1 MSGLAATAPARRFPM
16 ILGAVLVALVMVS
29 TTPEAVAAPAPA
41 PAPSPDTATA
51 TGASYGTPILGGVYN
66 IAISALSGPAG
77 ENPHGTVSFDL
88 LINRITHPQPFLIS
102 FAGPVTC
109 LNVQGN
115 TALLNADTAD
125 YGLATVELKDNGGGG
140 GDNFRFGFGN
150 APASCSL
157 FPSDTMADV
166 PLEAGRAVVYDT
178 EPFIVTSSVP
188 EATGGAAYSATIQ
201 ATGGITPY
209 KFKLISGA
217 LPRGLRMNRYGAISG
232 TPNPRIVGPNAYTF
246 TVQVRDS
253 NTKKAGGRQFDTK
266 TFTLNL
272 LAPAVGTQPTD

>member
-1 MSGLAATAPARRFPM
+1 M
-16 ILGAVLVALVMVS
+16 IFGAVLIALLMVS
-29 TTPEAVAAPAPA
+29 PTSEAVAAPAPPSA
-41 PAPSPDTATA
+41 PLQDTATA

-66 IAISALSGPAG
+66 IAISAFSGPAG
-77 ENPHGTVSFDL
+77 ENPRGTVSFDQ
-88 LINRITHPQPFLIS
+88 LINRITHPQPFLIN

-125 YGLATVELKDNGGGG
+125 FGLATVELKDNGGGG

-150 APASCSL
+150 APGSCSS
-157 FPSDTMADV
+157 FPSSSMADV
-166 PLEAGRAVVYDT
+166 PLEAGRAIVYDT

-188 EATGGAAYSATIQ
+188 EATLGVAYSATIQ

-232 TPNPRIVGPNAYTF
+232 TPKPKIVGPSAYTF

-253 NTKKAGGRQFDTK
+253 NTKKAGGRQFDSR

-272 LAPAVGTQPTD
+272 LAPAVGTKSAE